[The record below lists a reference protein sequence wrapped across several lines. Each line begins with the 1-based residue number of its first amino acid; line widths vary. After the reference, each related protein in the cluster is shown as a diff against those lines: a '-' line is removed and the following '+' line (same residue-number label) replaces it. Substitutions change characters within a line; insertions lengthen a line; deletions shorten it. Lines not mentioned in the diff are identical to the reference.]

1 MDNNTEVFFEQM
13 KELLPD
19 TEEKCDESIKLH
31 GELLETVIIEDVFMP
46 EILKLLSDDKKIET
60 LKAVFDY
67 IEKVVNE
74 DNHLKDIL
82 SITIM
87 EILGNDKTVL
97 KTARKYMGD
106 TSIKLQ
112 LEADKELGRI

>member
-1 MDNNTEVFFEQM
+1 MGNNKQVFFEQM
-13 KELLPD
+13 EELLPN
-19 TEEKCDESIKLH
+19 TREKCDESIKMH
-31 GELLETVIIEDVFMP
+31 GEWLETVIIEDIFMP
-46 EILKLLSDDKKIET
+46 EILKLLSDDKKTET

-74 DNHLKDIL
+74 DNYLKDIL

-87 EILGNDKTVL
+87 EVLGNDKAVL
-97 KTARKYMGD
+97 KTAQKYMGD

-112 LEADKELGRI
+112 LEADKELGRT